1 MSATDIRVGD
11 LVKATRKDDP
21 EDTRQFR
28 LARTD
33 RDYLVSKHGGYF
45 SEHLHDFEVLDRP
58 LPPISEE
65 LLVGAINT
73 YRAKRGFPLLDRTY
87 VEVRDEL
94 RAAFIETIN
103 YLRANDTYNKENSK

>member
-65 LLVGAINT
+65 LIQ
-73 YRAKRGFPLLDRTY
+73 K
-87 VEVRDEL
+87 VRSVFIMASPENDPHW
-94 RAAFIETIN
+94 RAAIN
-103 YLRANDTYNKENSK
+103 YLREHDTYNKENSK